1 MGKGKRGLMNKK
13 EQWLQ
18 EELIAKYQKEISS
31 KEGEKLKYNFICYEE
46 GMLKEIKEG
55 KYGLSSSTYFS
66 NQLESMMM
74 DSKDAFQMSQYIAIS
89 LLAIFTRTAIEKK
102 VPIENA
108 FAMRMACI
116 QMLEKLSTVQ
126 DIQNLLECAKERFV
140 YLIEFDKREKKTRTI
155 VERCKKYVQLHI
167 YEKISVEEIANT
179 IHANKDYISY
189 VFHKQEGIPLVTYIQ
204 QQKIQVSKT
213 MLVSKRQD
221 LESIR
226 RELGF
231 NSQSYFS
238 TVFKKHT
245 GMTPAQY
252 RKEYGEKEKQY
263 SI

>member
-1 MGKGKRGLMNKK
+1 MNKK

>member
-1 MGKGKRGLMNKK
+1 MSKK

-18 EELIAKYQKEISS
+18 EELMTKYQKEISS
-31 KEGEKLKYNFICYEE
+31 KEGERLKYNFICYEE

-66 NQLESMMM
+66 NQLEGFMM
-74 DSKDAFQMSQYIAIS
+74 DAKDAFLMSQYIAIS
-89 LLAIFTRTAIEKK
+89 LIAIFTRTAIEKK
-102 VPIENA
+102 VPVENA

-116 QMLEKLSTVQ
+116 EMLEKLSTVQ
-126 DIQNLLECAKERFV
+126 EIQELLECAKEKFL
-140 YLIEFDKREKKTRTI
+140 YLIEAHKMEKKTRTI

-179 IHANKDYISY
+179 IHTNKDYLSY
-189 VFHKQEGIPLVTYIQ
+189 VFHKQEGIPLITYIQ

-213 MLVSKRQD
+213 MLVSKGKD

-245 GMTPAQY
+245 GVTPAQY
-252 RKEYGEKEKQY
+252 RKEYGKKEKQY
-263 SI
+263 SM